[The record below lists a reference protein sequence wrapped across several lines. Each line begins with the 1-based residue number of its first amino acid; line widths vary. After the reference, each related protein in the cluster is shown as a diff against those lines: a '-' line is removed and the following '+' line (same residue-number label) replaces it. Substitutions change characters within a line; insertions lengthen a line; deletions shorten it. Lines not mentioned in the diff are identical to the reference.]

1 MRIMY
6 IMSNIDCRGLAL
18 LACTFQASLAFA
30 QSSISGY
37 PAKPIKIIVPYIPG
51 GGVDTAARVT
61 GQKISE
67 VTGQPVI
74 VENKPGAG
82 TNIGSDFVAKA
93 PGDGYTM
100 LLSNSSQVANA
111 TMYGKTM
118 SYDLLRDLA
127 PVTMIGMTPVL
138 LVVHPSLPVK
148 TARDLIAL
156 AKARPGQ
163 LTFASAGI
171 GSPTHIAPE
180 LFRWMAKIDMLHV
193 PYKGGS
199 QAVTDLIGGQITC
212 YFAAMSTGLPL
223 AKSGRLRAVAVTSP
237 RRFSAVIP
245 EVPTVAESGLPGYEL
260 VGWFGLLIP
269 SSTPAELVNRVY
281 AVAVQALRA
290 SGMKE
295 RLLNEG
301 TEVVANSP
309 QEFDAFTRRELV
321 KYEKLVK
328 AANIKPE

>member
-1 MRIMY
+1 
-6 IMSNIDCRGLAL
+6 
-18 LACTFQASLAFA
+18 
-30 QSSISGY
+30 
-37 PAKPIKIIVPYIPG
+37 
-51 GGVDTAARVT
+51 
-61 GQKISE
+61 
-67 VTGQPVI
+67 
-74 VENKPGAG
+74 
-82 TNIGSDFVAKA
+82 
-93 PGDGYTM
+93 
-100 LLSNSSQVANA
+100 
-111 TMYGKTM
+111 MYGKAM
-118 SYDLLRDLA
+118 PYDLLRDLA

-156 AKARPGQ
+156 AKAKPGQ

-223 AKSGRLRAVAVTSP
+223 ARSGRLRAVAVTSP

-260 VGWFGLLIP
+260 VGWFGLMMP
-269 SSTPAELVNRVY
+269 ATTPAETVARAN
-281 AVAVQALRA
+281 AIAVQALRA
-290 SGMKE
+290 QGMKE

-301 TEVVANSP
+301 TEVVGNSP
-309 QEFDAFTRRELV
+309 QEFDAFTRRELA

>member
-1 MRIMY
+1 MY
-6 IMSNIDCRGLAL
+6 IMSNYIFTGFALAL
-18 LACTFQASLAFA
+18 TVLFVPQTFA
-30 QSSISGY
+30 QTPTSGY
-37 PAKPIKIIVPYIPG
+37 PGRPIKIVVPYIPG

-61 GQKISE
+61 AQKMNEI
-67 VTGQPVI
+67 TGQPVI

-82 TNIGSDFVAKA
+82 TNIGSDYVAKS
-93 PGDGYTM
+93 PGDGYTL

-111 TMYGKTM
+111 TLYGKAM
-118 SYDLLRDLA
+118 PYDLLHDLA
-127 PVTMIGMTPVL
+127 PVTMIGTTPVL

-148 TARDLIAL
+148 TVRDLIVL
-156 AKARPGQ
+156 ARAKPGQ

-180 LFRWMAKIDMLHV
+180 LFKWMAKIDMLRV

-223 AKSGRLRAVAVTSP
+223 AKTGRLRAVAVTGP

-245 EVPTVAESGLPGYEL
+245 EIPTVAESGLPGYEL
-260 VGWFGLLIP
+260 VGWFALMLPSAAPSDLI
-269 SSTPAELVNRVY
+269 TRVN
-281 AVAVQALRA
+281 AVTVQALHA
-290 SGMKE
+290 PGMKE
-295 RLLNEG
+295 RLLGEG
-301 TEVVANSP
+301 TELVAGTP
-309 QEFDAFTRRELV
+309 QEFDAFTRKELA

-328 AANIKPE
+328 VAGIKPE